1 MKTLLVVDD
10 HPIVLEGIESV
21 LSRQGYKILKATSAS
36 EAMTIAGHVEG
47 IDMFVIDLSLSD
59 NTDGLTLAETLR
71 EKGIDRP
78 VVIYTMHEE
87 LWNISLLMK
96 ADVQG
101 IVLKGENIGELLH
114 AIEIVGDGK
123 TYRSAAFDSRR
134 REAMQT
140 NGILSAKDIEVLRL
154 LADGRINREI
164 AGAMDIS
171 EKTVEYH
178 RSNILRKLC
187 SKTMPEAIRRAINLG
202 IIH

>member
-21 LSRQGYKILKATSAS
+21 LSGQGYKILKASSSS
-36 EAMTIAGHVEG
+36 EALTIAGHIDG
-47 IDMFVIDLSLSD
+47 IDMFVIDLSLSS

-71 EKGIDRP
+71 DRGIDKP
-78 VVIYTMHEE
+78 VIIYTMHEE

-101 IVLKGENIGELLH
+101 IVFKGETIDELIH
-114 AIEIVGDGK
+114 AIDIVGDGK
-123 TYRSAAFDSRR
+123 TYTSPAFDSRR

-154 LADGRINREI
+154 LSDGKMNREI
-164 AGAMDIS
+164 ACAMDIS

-178 RSNILRKLC
+178 RGNILRKLC

-202 IIH
+202 IVH

>member
-87 LWNISLLMK
+87 LWNISLLM
-96 ADVQG
+96 
-101 IVLKGENIGELLH
+101 
-114 AIEIVGDGK
+114 
-123 TYRSAAFDSRR
+123 
-134 REAMQT
+134 
-140 NGILSAKDIEVLRL
+140 
-154 LADGRINREI
+154 
-164 AGAMDIS
+164 
-171 EKTVEYH
+171 
-178 RSNILRKLC
+178 
-187 SKTMPEAIRRAINLG
+187 
-202 IIH
+202 